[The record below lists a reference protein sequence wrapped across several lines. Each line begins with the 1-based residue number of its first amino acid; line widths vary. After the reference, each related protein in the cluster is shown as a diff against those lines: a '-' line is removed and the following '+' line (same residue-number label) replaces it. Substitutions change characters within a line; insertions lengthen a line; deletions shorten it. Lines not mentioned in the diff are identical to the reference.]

1 MTYLYVGATAE
12 TDRGALAAA
21 AERVSAQFG
30 LPVREMELPR
40 LDFAFDPRRNQY
52 GSAPVLEMLSRLCP
66 PDAARLVGFTE
77 HDLFI
82 PVLTFVFGH
91 AQLGGRVA
99 LVSLARL
106 RQEFYGLPPN
116 REVFLD
122 RVRKEA
128 MHETGHTFGLVH
140 CADSGCAMSLSTRV
154 QQIDEKR
161 PAFCAACLRQ
171 LPKGVN
177 R

>member
-99 LVSLARL
+99 WPGCGRNSTDSHPIGKCFSTACARRPCMRLAIPSDWCTARTPDAPC
-106 RQEFYGLPPN
+106 RFP
-116 REVFLD
+116 RASS
-122 RVRKEA
+122 RSMK
-128 MHETGHTFGLVH
+128 
-140 CADSGCAMSLSTRV
+140 SGPLSAR
-154 QQIDEKR
+154 R
-161 PAFCAACLRQ
+161 ACGSCPR
-171 LPKGVN
+171 G
-177 R
+177 